1 MNNAS
6 KNPGLPQYSINIKG
20 SKHGVCPKTK
30 IGKMFD
36 IAKKFYFSTNRFLPL
51 ENFVNEKVGNKKKL
65 SPLWD
70 HPFKMSANFH
80 DF

>member
-36 IAKKFYFSTNRFLPL
+36 KGGFFSERKICFSNLP
-51 ENFVNEKVGNKKKL
+51 KKL
-65 SPLWD
+65 YQKTMDIS
-70 HPFKMSANFH
+70 
-80 DF
+80 